1 MTNYFTNYLKYLP
14 YSVQNIKTNK
24 FVRKS
29 TRLKIINQKML
40 NITSFYKKA
49 TPFKLENEKKRLFK
63 NKNEDVFNKLRHI
76 ERDYNI

>member
-1 MTNYFTNYLKYLP
+1 
-14 YSVQNIKTNK
+14 
-24 FVRKS
+24 
-29 TRLKIINQKML
+29 ML